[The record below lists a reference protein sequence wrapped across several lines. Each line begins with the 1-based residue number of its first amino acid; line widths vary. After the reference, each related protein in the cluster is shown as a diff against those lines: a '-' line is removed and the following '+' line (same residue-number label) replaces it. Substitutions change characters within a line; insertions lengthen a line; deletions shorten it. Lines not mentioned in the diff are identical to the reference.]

1 MSAHIG
7 SLRLVADR
15 YRIGEIVSRNP
26 RFIQIHNSFTKS
38 SPFPLYPRNHQN
50 DPQRTEGYHFLT
62 FAPIDGAIYELD
74 GHNKRALNLGYYV
87 RNWVEHMPRV
97 IKNRSRPFP
106 DGTVSSGKDLMSD
119 DKDFRYFCIRTDHI
133 SKLENV
139 LSLPI
144 LPGWTPE
151 LNARREGEL
160 ERRRQQRA
168 EYNRDNQLRR
178 QNLMPAVL
186 QLFVAL
192 AKSGLLGMLIR
203 RAILR

>member
-1 MSAHIG
+1 
-7 SLRLVADR
+7 
-15 YRIGEIVSRNP
+15 
-26 RFIQIHNSFTKS
+26 
-38 SPFPLYPRNHQN
+38 
-50 DPQRTEGYHFLT
+50 
-62 FAPIDGAIYELD
+62 
-74 GHNKRALNLGYYV
+74 
-87 RNWVEHMPRV
+87 
-97 IKNRSRPFP
+97 
-106 DGTVSSGKDLMSD
+106 MSD